1 MVQHCAIQFKIDEI
15 SSRWLLPNLYG
26 HKNLIEIKRQNRRQK
41 RRVDLPRTI
50 ISVRDYIG

>member
-1 MVQHCAIQFKIDEI
+1 MAF
-15 SSRWLLPNLYG
+15 PNWYG
-26 HKNLIEIKRQNRRQK
+26 HKNLIEIKPQNRRQK